1 MRHEVISSR
10 SNPLVTRL
18 RKLGSKR
25 SARREEGVFVGEGP
39 KLLQEAVRWRIPLE
53 TVVYASGVTLP
64 QLPDDVRM
72 VEVPDSLLEAV
83 AQTQT
88 PQGVVFVCRTPALEL
103 PEQLTPGAPRRCVPP
118 WGRRSACL
126 CGSAPWSRRRHGSGQ
141 RTFLCMLQP
150 CRRTPW
156 TCGRSL

>member
-1 MRHEVISSR
+1 MRQMRHEVISSR

-64 QLPDDVRM
+64 QLPDDVRV

-88 PQGVVFVCRTPALEL
+88 PQGVVFICRTPALEL
-103 PEQLTPGAPRRCVPP
+103 PEQLTGNRY
-118 WGRRSACL
+118 L
-126 CGSAPWSRRRHGSGQ
+126 I
-141 RTFLCMLQP
+141 
-150 CRRTPW
+150 
-156 TCGRSL
+156 

>member
-1 MRHEVISSR
+1 MRQMRHEVISSR

-39 KLLQEAVRWRIPLE
+39 KLLQEAVHWRIPLE

-64 QLPDDVRM
+64 QLPDDVRV

-83 AQTQT
+83 AQTLADLLERKLAA
-88 PQGVVFVCRTPALEL
+88 GVI
-103 PEQLTPGAPRRCVPP
+103 G
-118 WGRRSACL
+118 
-126 CGSAPWSRRRHGSGQ
+126 
-141 RTFLCMLQP
+141 
-150 CRRTPW
+150 
-156 TCGRSL
+156 